1 MRQAFLEAGRVRNTH
16 ALKGEVK
23 FEVYLDDGKVL
34 RPGLSL
40 YPAPKEEKPLRLTAA
55 RRQGDLYLLA
65 FEGFCDLDA
74 ASVLKGRTLYIRRA
88 DADPTGDVIFFAD
101 LFGLPLVEDRD
112 GTVYGTVKDV
122 TDRGAG
128 HLLVVALPDGR
139 EGYFPMVKD
148 FIVKLD
154 PEKEVRVRAPEGL
167 FA

>member
-1 MRQAFLEAGRVRNTH
+1 MRQAFLEAGKVRNTH

-23 FEVYLDDGKVL
+23 FEVYLDDGAVL
-34 RPGLSL
+34 RPGLAL
-40 YPAPKEEKPLRLTAA
+40 YLTPGTEKALTLTAV
-55 RRQGDLYLLA
+55 RRQGDLYRLA
-65 FEGFCDLDA
+65 FAGYTDVDA
-74 ASVLKGRTLYIRRA
+74 AAALKGRTLYIRRE
-88 DADPTGDVIFFAD
+88 DADPVGEKIFFAD
-101 LFGLPLVEDRD
+101 LFRLPLVEDRD

-128 HLLVVALPDGR
+128 HLLIISLPDGR

-154 PEKEVRVRAPEGL
+154 PDKEVRVRAPEGL